1 MFFLYILNM
10 TINLKLMMMR
20 RILTTTIF
28 LGVCLIIGNSVYARD
43 AFPPGSKL
51 PPFSIQMPDTPSP
64 EINTYL
70 KVKDGENFSLSQ
82 IPARLI
88 VVEFLS
94 VFCAQCQVGVP
105 TFNKLYRI
113 MKEDQDLNKDVKMV
127 GIALL
132 SKADQVVLF
141 KEKFKVR
148 YPLFADPQDDI
159 QTRTKIYYV
168 PLTLV
173 IDKNN
178 TVLMRHWGKIDDM
191 DAFLIELRRHLKY
204 QQVQ

>member
-1 MFFLYILNM
+1 
-10 TINLKLMMMR
+10 
-20 RILTTTIF
+20 
-28 LGVCLIIGNSVYARD
+28 
-43 AFPPGSKL
+43 
-51 PPFSIQMPDTPSP
+51 
-64 EINTYL
+64 
-70 KVKDGENFSLSQ
+70 
-82 IPARLI
+82 
-88 VVEFLS
+88 
-94 VFCAQCQVGVP
+94 
-105 TFNKLYRI
+105 
-113 MKEDQDLNKDVKMV
+113 MV

-141 KEKFKVR
+141 KEKLKVR